1 MKSRKTVLALST
13 LLFLSILSI
22 LALPFRQS
30 LLAKTEE
37 TAPTHQPSSAEVA
50 SPLPSSE
57 PAVSESSSI
66 KEESSRAPEKESS
79 TIPSTEATSST
90 DDRVPVSSIKETEET
105 KEKTVASSAGT
116 EKTASEKKA
125 TSAAQATVAPTSVI
139 QPPAT
144 KQEVEAN
151 YNFSVVKNQT
161 TQEFIDS
168 IGADAQ
174 AIAWKEDLYASV
186 MIAQAILE
194 TGSGNSQL
202 ARPPYHNLFGIKGSY
217 QGKQVNFATQEDNGS
232 GQLYTIQS
240 GFRQY
245 PSYKESLEDYAAL
258 LKNGIS
264 GNTNFYQGVWKEI
277 AKTYQE
283 ATKALTGKYAT
294 DTQYDKK
301 LNALIETYQ
310 LTDYD
315 SDPAKREKSE
325 KADKAEKATTKKEKE
340 PNAKDKTEETQAAVT
355 EKNTALT
362 EESLQQVS
370 ELLPIPQRP
379 AKQVPGYLK
388 TQ

>member
-13 LLFLSILSI
+13 LLFLSVLSI

-37 TAPTHQPSSAEVA
+37 TAPTYQPSSGEVA

-79 TIPSTEATSST
+79 TIHSAEATSST
-90 DDRVPVSSIKETEET
+90 DDRVPVSSIEETEDT
-105 KEKTVASSAGT
+105 KEKTVASSAGA
-116 EKTASEKKA
+116 EKATSEKKA
-125 TSAAQATVAPTSVI
+125 ISAAQATVAPTSVI

-174 AIAWKEDLYASV
+174 TIAWKEELYASV

-264 GNTNFYQGVWKEI
+264 GNAKFYQSVWKDVAE
-277 AKTYQE
+277 TYQE

-315 SDPAKREKSE
+315 SDPAKSKKTTQTSRSAEKSKTTDKSEE
-325 KADKAEKATTKKEKE
+325 KTNETTFSMSEVLRG
-340 PNAKDKTEETQAAVT
+340 ETSQGAA
-355 EKNTALT
+355 
-362 EESLQQVS
+362 

-379 AKQVPGYLK
+379 AKQVPGYLR

>member
-1 MKSRKTVLALST
+1 MKSNQKLIALGMI
-13 LLFLSILSI
+13 LILSI
-22 LALPFRQS
+22 LAFPVRQT

-37 TAPTHQPSSAEVA
+37 ATTAYNQGSNTM
-50 SPLPSSE
+50 PSSE
-57 PAVSESSSI
+57 PPIITSSPPQSSEPLPSVSSSMKEEGSSLPVQESSTVPSTESTAISESS
-66 KEESSRAPEKESS
+66 
-79 TIPSTEATSST
+79 
-90 DDRVPVSSIKETEET
+90 VLVSSIEET
-105 KEKTVASSAGT
+105 QETTPTSQVAVST
-116 EKTASEKKA
+116 TL
-125 TSAAQATVAPTSVI
+125 APTSVI

-174 AIAWKEDLYASV
+174 TIAWKEELYASV

-245 PSYKESLEDYAAL
+245 PSYRESLEDYAAL

-310 LTDYD
+310 LADYD
-315 SDPAKREKSE
+315 NDPANSTKTKQTSRSVEKSKTTDKSEE
-325 KADKAEKATTKKEKE
+325 KTKETTSSMSEVLRG
-340 PNAKDKTEETQAAVT
+340 ETSQGVA
-355 EKNTALT
+355 
-362 EESLQQVS
+362 